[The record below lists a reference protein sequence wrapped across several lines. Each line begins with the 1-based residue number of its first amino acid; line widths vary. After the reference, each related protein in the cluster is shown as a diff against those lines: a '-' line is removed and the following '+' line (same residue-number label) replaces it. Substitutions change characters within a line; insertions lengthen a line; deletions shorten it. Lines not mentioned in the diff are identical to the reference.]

1 MYDQRGTS
9 ARGRKVNGA
18 KITVRFTDD
27 EPDYSYEAEAM
38 RAKHYAHQIIS
49 GQGFRKR
56 AENGYVYFPVHR
68 IKEVR
73 VEALD
78 ESECLFE
85 EEPEG

>member
-1 MYDQRGTS
+1 
-9 ARGRKVNGA
+9 VNRA
-18 KITVRFTDD
+18 KITVIFTDG
-27 EPDYSYEAEAM
+27 EPDFSYEAEAM

-56 AENGYVYFPVHR
+56 VGDGYVYFPVHR

-78 ESECLFE
+78 ESAWLFE
-85 EEPEG
+85 EVPENENV